1 MSVHI
6 KDGTP
11 LHGPSLCDTCAR
23 AHIEKG
29 YRTSEHL
36 VICKAQEP
44 VHRVTFA
51 VSDCSDYQDKNRQT
65 LWEMEQIAW
74 TIAPRGPKGRA
85 GFVPS
90 SDAPANETEIE
101 LTLDETD

>member
-11 LHGPSLCDTCAR
+11 LHGPSLCDTCSR

-29 YRTSEHL
+29 YRTSERL

-51 VSDCSDYQDKNRQT
+51 ISDCSDYQDKNR
-65 LWEMEQIAW
+65 
-74 TIAPRGPKGRA
+74 
-85 GFVPS
+85 
-90 SDAPANETEIE
+90 
-101 LTLDETD
+101 